1 MFTYNLNISA
11 VNLLKSVHFL
21 TQCTLFPTT
30 KVNQHYNSLTLSSNP
45 TEPKAT
51 GSAYTLTLS
60 PDATPNP
67 LTTPLTNTHAS
78 TETNSSRGFIA
89 GWLGVIDYPN
99 DQPVIYKNFS
109 YFSFSILID
118 TESDT
123 CTAQSLNNLN
133 SSELTSIS
141 DELNNAIK
149 LSSTTTQATK
159 TRIWTHRWS
168 KIQYNK
174 AFNRIKSYLASGDT
188 YQINLAM
195 PFVCNDDLTSAPPYQ
210 LLTKFN
216 GRHAC
221 YIKRDG
227 RTIFSVSPE
236 RLIHINGQDLTT
248 SPIKG
253 TAPRSNNILIDRQNS
268 AALTASTK
276 NQAENLMIVDLL
288 RNDLSIHALPH
299 SVKVEK
305 LYELESHHNVHH
317 LVSTIT
323 AKLKPDTI
331 LTDAIRDIFP
341 GGSITGA
348 PKKRAMEIIKEL
360 EVQPRGAYCGS
371 FGYIDDRGICDFN
384 ILIRTIEA
392 KKEGAVCWGGGGIVI
407 DSELESEYQEI
418 FNKVQQILDTPF

>member
-11 VNLLKSVHFL
+11 ANLLKSVHFL

-30 KVNQHYNSLTLSSNP
+30 TAHQHYNSLTLSSDP

-60 PDATPNP
+60 PDTGFN
-67 LTTPLTNTHAS
+67 TLTNTRVS
-78 TETNSSRGFIA
+78 TETHSSGGFIS

-99 DQPVIYKNFS
+99 DQPAINKSFS
-109 YFSFSILID
+109 YFNFSILID

-123 CTAQSLNNLN
+123 CTAQSLYDLN
-133 SSELTSIS
+133 PSELSSIK
-141 DELNNAIK
+141 DELNSAIE
-149 LSSTTTQATK
+149 LSRITTQATQ
-159 TRIWTHRWS
+159 TRIWAHRWG
-168 KIQYNK
+168 KTQYNK
-174 AFNRIKSYLASGDT
+174 AFNRVKNYLASGDT

-195 PFVCNDDLTSAPPYQ
+195 PFICNDNLTNASPYP

-221 YIKRDG
+221 YIKRND

-236 RLIHINGQDLTT
+236 RLIRINGQELTT

-253 TAPRSNNILIDRQNS
+253 TAPRSNNLSIDRQN
-268 AALTASTK
+268 AADLTASIK

-317 LVSTIT
+317 LVSTIS

-331 LTDAIRDIFP
+331 LIDAIRDIFP

-360 EVQPRGAYCGS
+360 EAQPRGAYCGS

-418 FNKVQQILDTPF
+418 FNKVQQILDTPL